1 LKSLNKKIGLGM
13 FWALLEVIFSR
24 GGQIIFTIFLA
35 ALLTPDAF
43 GLVAI
48 VAVIF
53 ELSNVMV
60 NAGFAQGLIR
70 AKSVTER
77 QLSTAFW
84 GNLALAFF
92 LYLVIYLIS
101 PWVANFYA
109 QPVIEPMIQI
119 LGLGVVINAFRIVQ
133 TAILSRD
140 MNFKAQMMASAL
152 GVLLSGVGA
161 VILAREGFGVWSLVF
176 QMLASQGVATLAQWV
191 SSRWVPTLEFSKD
204 DFLEL
209 FTFGKYL
216 LVANVINVVFKNVY
230 ALVIAKLFTP
240 EVTGLYYFANRITG
254 MLSQQLAGVAQRASF
269 PALSTLQDDDV
280 SLRIK
285 YQQLIQIS
293 LFVMAPV
300 MIFLGVLAEPVFM
313 IFFGDKWSGAVLY
326 VQILALSGFLYPVH
340 SLNINVLMVKGRS
353 DLNLRLNLIKKF
365 LHISLLI
372 PAIAFGPTAI
382 VASQLLGTV
391 VSLLPNTY
399 YTGKLIGYNAKMQF
413 KDMFKPLMAGVISGV
428 VVFLCMDLP
437 IPNTIILLIISL
449 LAGSVCYLGVSLLIG
464 AEGAALLWGVV
475 QSKLH
480 RPSNRK

>member
-1 LKSLNKKIGLGM
+1 MGM
-13 FWALLEVIFSR
+13 FWALLEVIVSR

-35 ALLTPDAF
+35 ALLTPGAF

-101 PWVANFYA
+101 PWVANFYS
-109 QPVIEPMIQI
+109 QPLIEPMIQV
-119 LGLGVVINAFRIVQ
+119 LGLGVVINALRIVQ
-133 TAILSRD
+133 TAILSRE
-140 MNFKAQMMASAL
+140 MNFKAQMIASGL
-152 GVLLSGVGA
+152 GTFLSGVGA
-161 VILAREGFGVWSLVF
+161 VVLAREGAGVWSLVF
-176 QMLASQGVATLAQWV
+176 QMLASQGIATLVQWI
-191 SSRWVPTLEFSKD
+191 STRWVPAITFSKK
-204 DFLEL
+204 DFVEL

-216 LVANVINVVFKNVY
+216 LIANVINVVFKNSY
-230 ALVIAKLFTP
+230 ALVIAKFFTP
-240 EVTGLYYFANRITG
+240 EVTGLYYFANRITT

-353 DLNLRLNLIKKF
+353 DLNLRLNLIKKA
-365 LHISLLI
+365 LQISLLI

-382 VASQLLGTV
+382 VVSQLLGTV

-399 YTGKLIGYNAKMQF
+399 YTGKLIGYNAWMQF
-413 KDMFKPLMAGVISGV
+413 KDMFKPLMAGVISAV
-428 VVFLCMDLP
+428 VISLCMALP
-437 IPNTIILLIISL
+437 IPDTILLLILSL
-449 LAGSVCYLGVSLLIG
+449 LAGSGCYLGVSLLIG

-475 QSKLH
+475 QSKLQG
-480 RPSNRK
+480 PGNRK